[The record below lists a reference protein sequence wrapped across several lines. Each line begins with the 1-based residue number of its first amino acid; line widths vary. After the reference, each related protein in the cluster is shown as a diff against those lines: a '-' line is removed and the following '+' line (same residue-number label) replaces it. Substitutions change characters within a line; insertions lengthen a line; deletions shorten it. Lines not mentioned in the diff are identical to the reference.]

1 MLTLRRGRIT
11 AVLERVEGLS
21 RLEVDGEPCVAYPR
35 LTGPVA
41 LGDEVIVNTQAREL
55 ELGSGGFDVLYA
67 NLTRGLDLP
76 PEDDAHVMKLPYTP
90 AQNARRHAE
99 EGGTLPDTL
108 AGLPVLCCSLHSQV
122 VPVCAGIG
130 PGKRVAYVQ
139 LAGGALPVSLSDA
152 LRALRE
158 SGYVETAIAV
168 GACLDGD
175 VECVS
180 AVSALLYAAAK
191 EFDVVVCAIG
201 PGIVGTG
208 STFGHGGLAAADAA
222 NAAAALHGMPILA
235 VRASERD
242 PRARHQGVSHH
253 ARAVVELCLGEV
265 IVPWPAGY
273 EAPPWLE
280 PRVEIDVSGW
290 EDACAGLP
298 LAHMGRGPQEDPL
311 FFATAFAAGRVAAD
325 RIR

>member
-67 NLTRGLDLP
+67 NLTRGLDLL

-139 LAGGALPVSLSDA
+139 LGGGALPVSLSDA

-158 SGYVETAIAV
+158 SGDVETAIAV

-180 AVSALLYAAAK
+180 AASALLYAAAK

-253 ARAVVELCLGEV
+253 ARAVLELCLGEV

-273 EAPPWLE
+273 EAPPWLQ